1 MIFKWR
7 YQLKSD
13 LLNTN
18 LDAHTNYEIKCNDV
32 NVPFVKKF
40 TLLGVTLDEYLIFD
54 THTISLCA
62 KVNWKVSVLKKSSY
76 LFDINFK
83 ITLFKLFII
92 SKYDYCSTLFFHFN
106 DKRNEDRLE
115 KNFAKAVKSYLNIKI
130 RSMDLE
136 EQYQHLKSFRLLP
149 LKLRFFQ
156 NLVFFI
162 FTLVKIRRPSILLQS
177 IDSLKK
183 TRVTRQPFSLP
194 ISNTNLYINSF
205 LSISI
210 RLLNSFIFGN
220 LIKTE
225 LTFRSE
231 FKKVILS
238 LYKSNMKHWTWRNVC
253 FREMNFIL
261 FFQPAGL
268 TVTTHGLWTYCPW

>member
-1 MIFKWR
+1 MTK
-7 YQLKSD
+7 D
-13 LLNTN
+13 
-18 LDAHTNYEIKCNDV
+18 
-32 NVPFVKKF
+32 
-40 TLLGVTLDEYLIFD
+40 LIFD

-210 RLLNSFIFGN
+210 RLLNSFIFCN

>member
-1 MIFKWR
+1 MTK
-7 YQLKSD
+7 D
-13 LLNTN
+13 
-18 LDAHTNYEIKCNDV
+18 
-32 NVPFVKKF
+32 
-40 TLLGVTLDEYLIFD
+40 LIFD

-62 KVNWKVSVLKKSSY
+62 KVNWKVSVSKKSSY
-76 LFDINFK
+76 LYDINFK

-106 DKRNEDRLE
+106 NKRNEDRLE
-115 KNFAKAVKSYLNIKI
+115 KNFATAVKSYLNIKI

-149 LKLRFFQ
+149 LKLRFCQ

-210 RLLNSFIFGN
+210 RLLNSFIIG
-220 LIKTE
+220 
-225 LTFRSE
+225 
-231 FKKVILS
+231 
-238 LYKSNMKHWTWRNVC
+238 
-253 FREMNFIL
+253 
-261 FFQPAGL
+261 
-268 TVTTHGLWTYCPW
+268 

>member
-1 MIFKWR
+1 
-7 YQLKSD
+7 
-13 LLNTN
+13 
-18 LDAHTNYEIKCNDV
+18 
-32 NVPFVKKF
+32 
-40 TLLGVTLDEYLIFD
+40 
-54 THTISLCA
+54 
-62 KVNWKVSVLKKSSY
+62 
-76 LFDINFK
+76 
-83 ITLFKLFII
+83 
-92 SKYDYCSTLFFHFN
+92 
-106 DKRNEDRLE
+106 
-115 KNFAKAVKSYLNIKI
+115 
-130 RSMDLE
+130 MDLE

-162 FTLVKIRRPSILLQS
+162 FTLFKIRRPSILLQS

-210 RLLNSFIFGN
+210 RLLNSFIFGD

-231 FKKVILS
+231 FKNVILS

-261 FFQPAGL
+261 IFQPAWL

>member
-1 MIFKWR
+1 MLYLYFFFNQMFKLNIK
-7 YQLKSD
+7 LK
-13 LLNTN
+13 L
-18 LDAHTNYEIKCNDV
+18 
-32 NVPFVKKF
+32 
-40 TLLGVTLDEYLIFD
+40 
-54 THTISLCA
+54 
-62 KVNWKVSVLKKSSY
+62 
-76 LFDINFK
+76 
-83 ITLFKLFII
+83 KLFII

-205 LSISI
+205 LSISV
-210 RLLNSFIFGN
+210 
-220 LIKTE
+220 
-225 LTFRSE
+225 
-231 FKKVILS
+231 VI
-238 LYKSNMKHWTWRNVC
+238 
-253 FREMNFIL
+253 I
-261 FFQPAGL
+261 
-268 TVTTHGLWTYCPW
+268 

>member
-1 MIFKWR
+1 LYKGK
-7 YQLKSD
+7 Q
-13 LLNTN
+13 
-18 LDAHTNYEIKCNDV
+18 
-32 NVPFVKKF
+32 PFSVSQINF
-40 TLLGVTLDEYLIFD
+40 IWF
-54 THTISLCA
+54 
-62 KVNWKVSVLKKSSY
+62 SVLKKSSY

-177 IDSLKK
+177 IVSLKK

-210 RLLNSFIFGN
+210 RLLNSFIFDN

-268 TVTTHGLWTYCPW
+268 TVTTHGLLTYCPW